1 MSGRLRGSL
10 KEAHLPM
17 SHVPEAARP
26 GDLRGIRVLVVE
38 DQWHVAN
45 ALRSLLEVEGMEVSG
60 PAGRIADAHRLADE
74 YKPELAV
81 IDVNLRGEMAYS
93 LIDDLHD
100 RGVRVVVISGYA
112 VLPRLTAKVAAI
124 LQKPFNG
131 PELLASL
138 RRALA

>member
-1 MSGRLRGSL
+1 
-10 KEAHLPM
+10 M
-17 SHVPEAARP
+17 SHVRETVKPE
-26 GDLRGIRVLVVE
+26 GLRGVRVLVVE

-60 PAGRIADAHRLADE
+60 PAGKTADAHRLADE
-74 YKPELAV
+74 HKPELAV
-81 IDVNLRGEMAYS
+81 VDINLKGEMAYS

-112 VLPRLTAKVAAI
+112 VLPRLSAKVAAV

-138 RRALA
+138 RRALS